1 MRMSREVKNQL
12 LIFLTLFIALYV
24 DSYMF
29 SSDFQIWKPTFVLLT
44 LIYWNMAL
52 PDRIGI
58 MAALSFG
65 VFVDLIEGSLLGLH
79 GILFVLITYVCQR
92 FFYQFRVS
100 PLWQQSSIIFFLF
113 ILYKQVFALDFMNT
127 NQELTNLSDGAFFIN
142 SFLFALCS
150 AFIWSPLFITLR
162 YYRRKWVK
170 INS

>member
-1 MRMSREVKNQL
+1 MSRDLKNQL

-24 DSYMF
+24 DTYMF
-29 SSDFQIWKPTFVLLT
+29 ASNFKMWKPTFVLLT

-65 VFVDLIEGSLLGLH
+65 IFVDLIEGSLLGLH
-79 GILFVLITYVCQR
+79 GILFILITYVCQR

-100 PLWQQSSIIFFLF
+100 PLWQQSFILFFLF

-127 NQELTNLSDGAFFIN
+127 NQELTNLSDSSFFMN
-142 SFLFALCS
+142 SFLFALFS
-150 AFIWSPLFITLR
+150 AFIWSPLFLTLR
-162 YYRRKWVK
+162 LYRRRWVK
-170 INS
+170 HNS

>member
-1 MRMSREVKNQL
+1 MSREVKNQL
-12 LIFLTLFIALYV
+12 LIFLTLFIALCV

-29 SSDFQIWKPTFVLLT
+29 SSGFQIWKPTFVLLT

-58 MAALSFG
+58 FASLSFG
-65 VFVDLIEGSLLGLH
+65 IFVDLIEGSLLGLH
-79 GILFVLITYVCQR
+79 AILFVLITYICQR

-100 PLWQQSSIIFFLF
+100 PLWQQSFILFFLF

>member
-1 MRMSREVKNQL
+1 MSREVKNQL

-24 DSYMF
+24 DTYMF
-29 SSDFQIWKPTFVLLT
+29 SSDFQMWKPSFVLLT

-79 GILFVLITYVCQR
+79 GILFLLITYVCQR

-100 PLWQQSSIIFFLF
+100 PLWQQSFILFFLF
-113 ILYKQVFALDFMNT
+113 ILYKQVFALDFTNT
-127 NQELTNLSDGAFFIN
+127 NQELTNLSDMSFLVN
-142 SFLFALCS
+142 SLLFALFS
-150 AFIWSPLFITLR
+150 AFIWSPLFLMLR
-162 YYRRKWVK
+162 YYRRRWVK
-170 INS
+170 HYS